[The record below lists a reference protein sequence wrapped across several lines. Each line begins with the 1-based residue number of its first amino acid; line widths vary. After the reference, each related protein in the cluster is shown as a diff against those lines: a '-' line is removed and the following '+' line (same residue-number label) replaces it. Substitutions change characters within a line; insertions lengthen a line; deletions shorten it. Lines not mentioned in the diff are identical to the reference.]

1 MQLMSVAIFYRATLT
16 LMAFGLAFALQA
28 CDPAPES
35 DEALEHPE
43 SWQAHLKK
51 STIPVDKLVVNKSV
65 YVPVYSHIY
74 FENRRRTVE
83 LAETVSFRNTDSQNA
98 VVLRSVNYYGSDGK
112 RLRSYLAQPVEVG
125 PFATADFVVTRTD
138 ISGGTGANFVI
149 NWGAT
154 SEVSPPIVEAIMIS
168 CGPSRNLSFV
178 SRGLVLDRA
187 MPDDNSRVD
196 RNAATAPTGPAA
208 PASDS
213 NNSAPI
219 SAPASPAPGN
229 SGSDKSSA
237 VMTN

>member
-1 MQLMSVAIFYRATLT
+1 MSVAIFSRVTLT
-16 LMAFGLAFALQA
+16 LLALALPFAIQG

-112 RLRSYLAQPVEVG
+112 RLRSYLAQPIEVG

-178 SRGLVLDRA
+178 SRGLVLDKA
-187 MPDDNSRVD
+187 IADDNSRVD
-196 RNAATAPTGPAA
+196 QNPAAATTTIAPPA
-208 PASDS
+208 DTK
-213 NNSAPI
+213 SAGERE
-219 SAPASPAPGN
+219 AG
-229 SGSDKSSA
+229 K
-237 VMTN
+237 

>member
-1 MQLMSVAIFYRATLT
+1 MSVAIFYRATLT

-196 RNAATAPTGPAA
+196 RNAATAPTAPAA
-208 PASDS
+208 PASES
-213 NNSAPI
+213 NNSAPL

-237 VMTN
+237 VKTN

>member
-1 MQLMSVAIFYRATLT
+1 MSVAIFYRATLT

-237 VMTN
+237 VKTN

>member
-1 MQLMSVAIFYRATLT
+1 MSVAIFYRATLT

-196 RNAATAPTGPAA
+196 RNAATAPAA

-219 SAPASPAPGN
+219 SAPVSPAPGN

-237 VMTN
+237 VKTN

>member
-16 LMAFGLAFALQA
+16 LLAFGLAFAVQG

-112 RLRSYLAQPVEVG
+112 RLRSYLAQPIEVG

-187 MPDDNSRVD
+187 MPDDNSRVEQG
-196 RNAATAPTGPAA
+196 AEAPPTEPAT
-208 PASDS
+208 
-213 NNSAPI
+213 
-219 SAPASPAPGN
+219 
-229 SGSDKSSA
+229 K
-237 VMTN
+237 

>member
-1 MQLMSVAIFYRATLT
+1 MSVAIFYRATLT

>member
-1 MQLMSVAIFYRATLT
+1 MSVAIFSRVTLT
-16 LMAFGLAFALQA
+16 LLALALPFAMQG

-51 STIPVDKLVVNKSV
+51 STVPVDKLVVNKSV

-112 RLRSYLAQPVEVG
+112 RLRSYLAQPIEVG

-138 ISGGTGANFVI
+138 ISGGTG
-149 NWGAT
+149 
-154 SEVSPPIVEAIMIS
+154 EMPI
-168 CGPSRNLSFV
+168 CN
-178 SRGLVLDRA
+178 
-187 MPDDNSRVD
+187 
-196 RNAATAPTGPAA
+196 
-208 PASDS
+208 
-213 NNSAPI
+213 
-219 SAPASPAPGN
+219 
-229 SGSDKSSA
+229 
-237 VMTN
+237 

>member
-1 MQLMSVAIFYRATLT
+1 MSVAIFYRATLT
-16 LMAFGLAFALQA
+16 LLALGLSFAVQA

-35 DEALEHPE
+35 DDALEHPE
-43 SWQAHLKK
+43 SWQEHLKK
-51 STIPVDKLVVNKSV
+51 STIPIDKLVVNKSV

-112 RLRSYLAQPVEVG
+112 RLRSYLAQPVVVG

-154 SEVSPPIVEAIMIS
+154 TEVSPPIVEAIMIS

-178 SRGLVLDRA
+178 SRGMVLDKA
-187 MPDDNSRVD
+187 IADDNSRVNQD
-196 RNAATAPTGPAA
+196 AGGATPVTE
-208 PASDS
+208 PASS
-213 NNSAPI
+213 SQSA
-219 SAPASPAPGN
+219 SEAQAG
-229 SGSDKSSA
+229 K
-237 VMTN
+237 